1 MGPSSP
7 RVPRQERVLETRQR
21 ERKTKVSRRKE
32 HRDKGKKK
40 TRATHPPETEAQET
54 SPQDPPPA
62 DSQDALES
70 APSPGADPAT
80 EGEPEAPEATN
91 RAEAPEPQPSPR
103 EQELLDSLARA
114 MADFD
119 NFRKRVRREQAQAD
133 HETRSQLV
141 SRLLPILDDYD
152 RARGAAGP
160 TEHPT
165 DREVL
170 LRILGG
176 LADVL
181 EREGL
186 TSIQVE
192 PGDSFDPSIHEA
204 IGTTYSQGVPA
215 QHIVEVF
222 ERGYFFRERL
232 LRPARVLVSLGVG
245 ETSSESEGNSDGS
258 GEPGDKKNHE
268 SDRPDPDE

>member
-1 MGPSSP
+1 
-7 RVPRQERVLETRQR
+7 
-21 ERKTKVSRRKE
+21 
-32 HRDKGKKK
+32 
-40 TRATHPPETEAQET
+40 
-54 SPQDPPPA
+54 
-62 DSQDALES
+62 
-70 APSPGADPAT
+70 
-80 EGEPEAPEATN
+80 
-91 RAEAPEPQPSPR
+91 
-103 EQELLDSLARA
+103 

-245 ETSSESEGNSDGS
+245 EMSSESEGDSDGRS
-258 GEPGDKKNHE
+258 EPGDKQNHE